1 MRGVDMENYD
11 VIIESDQKFNVTYKY
26 EKKIVWAITYVN
38 GRELKK
44 YGDTQQTAYWALRQT
59 VYQALNFR
67 L

>member
-1 MRGVDMENYD
+1 MENYD
-11 VIIESDQKFNVTYKY
+11 VIIESNQKFNVTYKY
-26 EKKIVWAITYVN
+26 EKTIVWAKTYVN

-44 YGDTQQTAYWALRQT
+44 HGDTQQTAYWALRQA

>member
-1 MRGVDMENYD
+1 MENYD

-44 YGDTQQTAYWALRQT
+44 HGDTQQTAYWALCQA